1 MFLHPCFLAPLGE
14 PFVSDA
20 DSPSAVRG
28 PGDGHC
34 AVSAQ
39 TEDLAPVYPFCRGGV
54 SDLGGGRRHRGSFTV
69 EASLLLVIILLVLA
83 LVMGLAVK
91 HHRAV
96 LDEAREFEAEAVLH
110 EEERFVPRDLIR
122 LCQFIEVWIPKKE

>member
-1 MFLHPCFLAPLGE
+1 M
-14 PFVSDA
+14 
-20 DSPSAVRG
+20 
-28 PGDGHC
+28 
-34 AVSAQ
+34 
-39 TEDLAPVYPFCRGGV
+39 
-54 SDLGGGRRHRGSFTV
+54 
-69 EASLLLVIILLVLA
+69 IILLVLA

-91 HHRAV
+91 HYRAV